1 MDGADR
7 LAVAELDAG
16 DEQATIIIKA
26 VVRSFEFWGLSN
38 REAAELFNVPS
49 ATWSRM
55 KAGGFKGRLDQDRKT
70 RASLIIGIF
79 KGLRLFF
86 NGPLTYGWPKSA
98 NSGPIFAGMTPTAY
112 MIDGGIPAMLKV
124 RHYIDGLRG
133 GL

>member
-1 MDGADR
+1 VSE
-7 LAVAELDAG
+7 VANISTNFHVG
-16 DEQATIIIKA
+16 QDEARVIIQA
-26 VVRSFEFWGLSN
+26 VVRTLDLWGLSN
-38 REAAELFNVPS
+38 KEAAELFNVPS

-55 KAGGFKGRLDQDRKT
+55 KASGFKGRLDQDRKT

-98 NSGPIFAGMTPTAY
+98 NSGPIFSGMTPAAY
-112 MIDGGIPAMLKV
+112 MIEGGIPAMLKV
-124 RHYIDGLRG
+124 RRYVDGLRG

>member
-1 MDGADR
+1 MSE
-7 LAVAELDAG
+7 VAHISTNFHAG
-16 DEQATIIIKA
+16 EDEAGVIIQA
-26 VVRSFEFWGLSN
+26 VVRTLDLWGLYN
-38 REAAELFNVPS
+38 KEAAELFNVPS

-55 KAGGFKGRLDQDRKT
+55 KASGFKGRLDQDRKT

-98 NSGPIFAGMTPTAY
+98 NSGPIFSGMTPAAY
-112 MIDGGIPAMLKV
+112 MIEGGIPAMLKV
-124 RHYIDGLRG
+124 RRYVDGLRG

>member
-1 MDGADR
+1 MSETLTIPVQIDSG
-7 LAVAELDAG
+7 E
-16 DEQATIIIKA
+16 DEARVIIQA
-26 VVRSFEFWGLSN
+26 VVRTLDLWGLSN

-55 KAGGFKGRLDQDRKT
+55 RANGFKGRLDQDRKT

-86 NGPLTYGWPKSA
+86 NGPLTYGWPKLA

-112 MIDGGIPAMLKV
+112 MIEGGIPAMLNV
-124 RHYIDGLRG
+124 RRYVDDLRG